1 MSGGE
6 DDVTD
11 LPYLSQVHHLDR
23 NVGQIP
29 RKSRKCLK
37 GFLEIPYLLSVT
49 YLRMEINDLVMYP
62 KG

>member
-11 LPYLSQVHHLDR
+11 LSFCHEPTPLIGTSAKYRESR
-23 NVGQIP
+23 ENV
-29 RKSRKCLK
+29 S
-37 GFLEIPYLLSVT
+37 GFFEIPYFLSAT
-49 YLRMEINDLVMYP
+49 YLLMEINDLVMYP